1 MEREIPT
8 CFNDSAWTIANPRL
22 RGELLRRIRAKFYRA
37 GLDRS
42 EIVQDVLGAA
52 VRHRGVLGRLSPV
65 QRSSWFWV
73 VVGRLG
79 GRAAGR
85 LARVRR
91 ILSDAAIE
99 QVDVQDS
106 GAEEPLAALDRAE
119 RVALVR
125 ESMQSLP
132 TSWSRVLA
140 ARSMHPD
147 DWNRVGVACD
157 LAPGAA
163 RALWYRAMEGLRES
177 LRKTQCFS
185 DWNA

>member
-22 RGELLRRIRAKFYRA
+22 RGELLRRVRAKFCRA

-52 VRHRGVLGRLSPV
+52 VRHRGVLGRLSPI

-73 VVGRLG
+73 VLGRLG

-85 LARVRR
+85 LTRVKR
-91 ILSDAAIE
+91 ILSAAAIDTVE
-99 QVDVQDS
+99 IQDPS
-106 GAEEPLAALDRAE
+106 AEDPLAALDRAE

-125 ESMQSLP
+125 DAMQSLP
-132 TSWSRVLA
+132 RSWSKVLA

-157 LAPGAA
+157 LAPGVA
-163 RALWYRAMEGLRES
+163 RALWYRAMEGLRDR
-177 LRKTQCFS
+177 LRKTQCFADLS
-185 DWNA
+185 A